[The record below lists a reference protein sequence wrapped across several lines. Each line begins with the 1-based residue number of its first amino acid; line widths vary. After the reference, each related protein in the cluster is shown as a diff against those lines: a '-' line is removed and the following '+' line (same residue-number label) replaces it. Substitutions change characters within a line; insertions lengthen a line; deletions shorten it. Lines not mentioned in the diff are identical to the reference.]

1 MKKQLITLFF
11 ILQMLPGW
19 SNSHATSI
27 TDSLLT
33 VLSALPHDTT
43 RLKTLHQIIL
53 TSQDTPLALKYA
65 QQLYKEAKLQNNK
78 LYICDGAYFQTL
90 YYYNNDG
97 EQDSISKWVNLLKPI
112 AQSIQYW
119 KVYFNSQKL
128 LINTYVYNNQYEYAF
143 NEASKM
149 LEKAQSIKSVTG
161 EASAYQC
168 LANIYHETNR
178 RKDEEKVLRK
188 LYELFPQITHPG
200 TQINILSQLITFSK
214 QTKCYT
220 DLETF
225 LDKSKEVLDK
235 MVHNNPA
242 ILKSISNQYLYVEIY
257 YTYLYLETGNQ
268 KLAKEHYKKCSAYIT
283 PNSFLP
289 YLVLYRNMAME
300 YHLTLK
306 EYDTALAIADSAI
319 RFVQEN
325 DFDISD
331 YAKETGYKADILK
344 EMERYT
350 EALPLYEEIIQI
362 EDSISDAISNQ
373 QLEEIKESYHLSQ
386 LILEQGQL
394 KGYIQIIILVAVAV
408 ILMLYIMYTIRINR
422 IRKELK
428 SSERQTKEAT
438 RKTEEAN
445 EQKNR
450 FLANMS
456 HAIRVPLHSVVGFSQ
471 LITTD
476 TDINEKSRKKYSEI
490 IQQNTEKLMSLV
502 NNVLDLSRLEA
513 DMMKYQLTDYDIVQL
528 CNDAICSAQMQRSN
542 LHIHFQKSVNEYI
555 IHTDCNRMMQ
565 IITSTLTGFS
575 TVQEE
580 REVHFSL
587 DRNGE
592 ILCFKIT
599 NSPLAD
605 KKYNNQET
613 SIHHEINRLLLKHFN
628 GTYQIIPDA
637 PAGPTILFTYPATK
651 P

>member
-1 MKKQLITLFF
+1 
-11 ILQMLPGW
+11 
-19 SNSHATSI
+19 
-27 TDSLLT
+27 
-33 VLSALPHDTT
+33 
-43 RLKTLHQIIL
+43 
-53 TSQDTPLALKYA
+53 
-65 QQLYKEAKLQNNK
+65 
-78 LYICDGAYFQTL
+78 
-90 YYYNNDG
+90 
-97 EQDSISKWVNLLKPI
+97 
-112 AQSIQYW
+112 
-119 KVYFNSQKL
+119 
-128 LINTYVYNNQYEYAF
+128 
-143 NEASKM
+143 
-149 LEKAQSIKSVTG
+149 
-161 EASAYQC
+161 
-168 LANIYHETNR
+168 
-178 RKDEEKVLRK
+178 
-188 LYELFPQITHPG
+188 
-200 TQINILSQLITFSK
+200 
-214 QTKCYT
+214 
-220 DLETF
+220 
-225 LDKSKEVLDK
+225 

-476 TDINEKSRKKYSEI
+476 TDINEKSRKEYSEI